1 MAAPFGIPGK
11 EIFLDVDTEHRHW
24 LSKNVIKVVIAS
36 KRQVGVSATAI
47 HGREHAPPC
56 AIQAADLLD
65 CLVYNFQEVINLPE
79 LSLHVGFH
87 SSLAGCDAKLM
98 QERSRIVS
106 PQQQIF

>member
-24 LSKNVIKVVIAS
+24 LSKNVIKAVIGG

-47 HGREHAPPC
+47 YGREHAPLC

-65 CLVYNFQEVINLPE
+65 CLVYNCQELINLPE
-79 LSLHVGFH
+79 FALHAGFH
-87 SSLAGCDAKLM
+87 FSLARRDAKLM

-106 PQQQIF
+106 PQQ